1 MVASDHFKHSYK
13 SIYLPLCI
21 IILLSETY
29 KLPTHKH
36 KVFKI
41 NKLNSQVL
49 LKALIIDL
57 KAARSLLSNAQLGQC
72 HPHSHV
78 SNFKKGKSYIKL
90 FPFLS

>member
-13 SIYLPLCI
+13 IIYLPSI
-21 IILLSETY
+21 IILLSQTY

-36 KVFKI
+36 KVLKI

-49 LKALIIDL
+49 LKALIRDL

-72 HPHSHV
+72 HPDSHV
-78 SNFKKGKSYIKL
+78 SNFNKGKSYIKL